1 MILVGVTGP
10 IASGK
15 TTVCNIFKEMGALL
29 IDADKMGHDALEE
42 PSAKIKLIR
51 YFGEEVIDE
60 DGHVNRG
67 RIAQIVFANK
77 EALKVLEKITHPVLI
92 KKLLDRIDEMRF
104 SGFPGI
110 AVIDAA
116 MLPLWDE
123 ILEKL
128 DYLVMVH
135 SRKWQRANRLIQDRG
150 MPQEQC
156 EQRMDAQE
164 SLFERITP
172 QIDYIIKNNGD
183 LMEIRGKAVKVW
195 LDIKR

>member
-1 MILVGVTGP
+1 MSEREYPFGNGSVRLV
-10 IASGK
+10 S
-15 TTVCNIFKEMGALL
+15 
-29 IDADKMGHDALEE
+29 ADWVQQNRGE
-42 PSAKIKLIR
+42 PS
-51 YFGEEVIDE
+51 
-60 DGHVNRG
+60 
-67 RIAQIVFANK
+67 
-77 EALKVLEKITHPVLI
+77 
-92 KKLLDRIDEMRF
+92 
-104 SGFPGI
+104 GI

-135 SRKWQRANRLIQDRG
+135 SPKWQRANRLIQDRG

-195 LDIKR
+195 LDIKG

>member
-15 TTVCNIFKEMGALL
+15 TTVCNIFEEMGALL

-42 PSAKIKLIR
+42 PSARIKLVR

-60 DGHVNRG
+60 DGLINRG

-92 KKLLDRIDEMRF
+92 KKLLDIIDEMRS

-123 ILEKL
+123 ILDKL

-135 SRKWQRANRLIQDRG
+135 SPKWQRANRLIQDRG

-164 SLFERITP
+164 SLFEKITP